1 MPNNGMRVV
10 IDTNIWISFLIGKSL
25 VGLTDAIIT
34 NRVQV
39 LFSDDLFSELLEVL
53 QRPKFKKYFSSAAI
67 EQLMVLLYE
76 KIAWV
81 NVVDEFTDC
90 RDEKDNFLLNLSV
103 SGHANY
109 LITGDADLLELNPF
123 HGVDIVSYQFFQNVI
138 LAEDLKLLQ
147 SAQT

>member
-25 VGLTDAIIT
+25 AGLTDAIIT

-39 LFSDDLFSELLEVL
+39 LFSDDLFSELHEVL
-53 QRPKFKKYFSSAAI
+53 QRPKFKKYFSSTAI
-67 EQLMVLLYE
+67 EQLLVLLYE

-81 NVVDEFTDC
+81 NVVDEFNDC
-90 RDEKDNFLLNLSV
+90 RDKKDNFLLNLSV

-109 LITGDADLLELNPF
+109 LITGDTDLLVMNPF
-123 HGVDIVSYQFFQNVI
+123 HGVEIVSYQFFQNVI
-138 LAEDLKLLQ
+138 LANDLRIL
-147 SAQT
+147 

>member
-25 VGLTDAIIT
+25 TGLTDAIIA

-67 EQLMVLLYE
+67 EQLLALLYE

-90 RDEKDNFLLNLSV
+90 RDKKDNFLLNLSV
-103 SGHANY
+103 SGHADY
-109 LITGDADLLELNPF
+109 LITGDADLLVLNPF
-123 HGVDIVSYQFFQNVI
+123 HGVEIVSYQFFQNVI
-138 LAEDLKLLQ
+138 LANE
-147 SAQT
+147 

>member
-25 VGLTDAIIT
+25 VGLADAIIA
-34 NRVQV
+34 NRVHV
-39 LFSDDLFSELLEVL
+39 LFSDDLFSELLDVL

-90 RDEKDNFLLNLSV
+90 RDGKDNFLLNLSV

-109 LITGDADLLELNPF
+109 LITGDADLLVLNPF
-123 HGVDIVSYQFFQNVI
+123 HGVEIVSYQFFQNVI
-138 LAEDLKLLQ
+138 LAND
-147 SAQT
+147 

>member
-25 VGLTDAIIT
+25 TGLTDAIIA

-67 EQLMVLLYE
+67 EQL
-76 KIAWV
+76 
-81 NVVDEFTDC
+81 
-90 RDEKDNFLLNLSV
+90 
-103 SGHANY
+103 
-109 LITGDADLLELNPF
+109 
-123 HGVDIVSYQFFQNVI
+123 
-138 LAEDLKLLQ
+138 LALRKNCLGKCCG
-147 SAQT
+147 

>member
-25 VGLTDAIIT
+25 AGLTDAIIA

-53 QRPKFKKYFSSAAI
+53 QRPKFKKYFSSTAI
-67 EQLMVLLYE
+67 EQLLALLYE

-90 RDEKDNFLLNLSV
+90 RDKKDNFLLNLSV
-103 SGHANY
+103 SGHASY
-109 LITGDADLLELNPF
+109 LITGDADLLALNPF
-123 HGVDIVSYQFFQNVI
+123 HGVEIVSYQLFQNVI
-138 LAEDLKLLQ
+138 LAND
-147 SAQT
+147 

>member
-25 VGLTDAIIT
+25 AGLTNAIIA

-53 QRPKFKKYFSSAAI
+53 QRPKLKKYFTSTAI
-67 EQLMVLLYE
+67 EQLLALLYE

-90 RDEKDNFLLNLSV
+90 RDKKDNFLLNLSV
-103 SGHANY
+103 SGQANY
-109 LITGDADLLELNPF
+109 LIRRCRFA
-123 HGVDIVSYQFFQNVI
+123 GVKSLSWCKNCFLSVFSKCDFG
-138 LAEDLKLLQ
+138 
-147 SAQT
+147 

>member
-25 VGLTDAIIT
+25 AGLTDAIIA

-53 QRPKFKKYFSSAAI
+53 QRPKFKKYFSSTAI
-67 EQLMVLLYE
+67 EQLLALLYE

-81 NVVDEFTDC
+81 NIVDEFTDC
-90 RDEKDNFLLNLSV
+90 RDKKDNFLLNLSV
-103 SGHANY
+103 SGHASY
-109 LITGDADLLELNPF
+109 LITGDADLLVLNPF
-123 HGVDIVSYQFFQNVI
+123 HGVEIVSYQFFQNVI
-138 LAEDLKLLQ
+138 LAND
-147 SAQT
+147 

>member
-25 VGLTDAIIT
+25 TGLTDAIIA

-67 EQLMVLLYE
+67 EQLLALLYE

-90 RDEKDNFLLNLSV
+90 RDKKDNFLLNLSV
-103 SGHANY
+103 SGQANY
-109 LITGDADLLELNPF
+109 LITGDADLLVLNPF
-123 HGVDIVSYQFFQNVI
+123 HGVEIISYQFFQNVI
-138 LAEDLKLLQ
+138 LAND
-147 SAQT
+147 

>member
-10 IDTNIWISFLIGKSL
+10 IDTNIWISFLIGKL
-25 VGLTDAIIT
+25 LTGLTDAIIA

-53 QRPKFKKYFSSAAI
+53 QRPKFKKYFSSSAI
-67 EQLMVLLYE
+67 EQLLALLYE

-90 RDEKDNFLLNLSV
+90 RDKKDNFLLNLSV
-103 SGHANY
+103 SGQANY
-109 LITGDADLLELNPF
+109 LITGDADLLVLNPF
-123 HGVDIVSYQFFQNVI
+123 HGVKIVSYQFFQNVI
-138 LAEDLKLLQ
+138 LANE
-147 SAQT
+147 